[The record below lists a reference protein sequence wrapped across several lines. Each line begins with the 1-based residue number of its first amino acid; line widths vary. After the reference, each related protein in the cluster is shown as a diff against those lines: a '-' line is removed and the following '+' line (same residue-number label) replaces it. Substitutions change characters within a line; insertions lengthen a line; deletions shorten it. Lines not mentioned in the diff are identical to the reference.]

1 MNICIFCQKN
11 IERIFFSIQVF
22 NMHIYILIC
31 FQPIQAE
38 PFFPKKKTHKYI
50 CFVFQPKRQSRQSA
64 WQKVYFSSFRFVGKS
79 FSPTRR
85 KVCNIMYVSVYVSI
99 LWNFFLYFTSS
110 SLSSFDR
117 PFGNLHCRKWCN
129 TRFRTFG

>member
-1 MNICIFCQKN
+1 MYILQKKNLNEYFSPYKFLICIF
-11 IERIFFSIQVF
+11 
-22 NMHIYILIC
+22 IYW
-31 FQPIQAE
+31 FVSNQFKPSRSSQ
-38 PFFPKKKTHKYI
+38 KKKTHKYI

-99 LWNFFLYFTSS
+99 LWIFFLYFTSS
-110 SLSSFDR
+110 SLSSFVR